1 MTIEDVMRETARVS
15 HEISIQ
21 YAAYRMLRK
30 QAGMALTHVPFSVV
44 VITRDAAAQ
53 IVSCL
58 KSAAFADEILVVD
71 SGSSDDTVAL
81 AAANTARVISH
92 AWEGFGRQKQ
102 YAVAQAQHDW
112 VLCLDADERVT
123 DELRGSIEAALR
135 VPEFNAYKMPRR
147 NRFMGRYLRYGE
159 GYPDWSLRLFHR
171 AHAYWRDDAV
181 HENVE
186 TLVSI
191 GILKGDL
198 LHESEQGIAD
208 YLHKQNGYTTMQA
221 RELHRTGARGDAI
234 KLVLSP
240 LVRFIK
246 FYVLRRG
253 FLDGVPGLIHIL
265 IGCFNTFS
273 KYAKLIEYNKG
284 A

>member
-1 MTIEDVMRETARVS
+1 MASTRVP
-15 HEISIQ
+15 
-21 YAAYRMLRK
+21 L
-30 QAGMALTHVPFSVV
+30 SVV
-44 VITRDAAAQ
+44 IITRDAAAQ
-53 IVSCL
+53 IVACL
-58 KSAAFADEILVVD
+58 KSATFADEIVVVD
-71 SGSSDDTVAL
+71 SGSEDDTVAL
-81 AAANTARVISH
+81 ALANGARVISRE
-92 AWEGFGRQKQ
+92 WEGFGKQKQ

-112 VLCLDADERVT
+112 VLCLDSDERVT
-123 DELRGSIEAALR
+123 DKLGDSIEAALR
-135 VPEFNAYKMPRR
+135 MPEFKAYQMPRR
-147 NRFMGRYLRYGE
+147 NRFMGRYLRHGE

-171 AHAYWRDDAV
+171 SHASWSDDTV
-181 HENVE
+181 HERVE
-186 TLVSI
+186 TLASV

-208 YLHKQNGYTTMQA
+208 YLHKQNGYTTIQA
-221 RELHRTGARGDAI
+221 RDLHRAGARANAA

-240 LVRFIK
+240 LIRFIK

-284 A
+284 T

>member
-1 MTIEDVMRETARVS
+1 MVATRVP
-15 HEISIQ
+15 
-21 YAAYRMLRK
+21 L
-30 QAGMALTHVPFSVV
+30 SVV
-44 VITRDAAAQ
+44 IITRDAAAQ
-53 IVSCL
+53 IMPCL
-58 KSAAFADEILVVD
+58 KSAAFADEIVVVD
-71 SGSSDDTVAL
+71 SGSDDDTVAL
-81 AAANTARVISH
+81 ALANGARVVSH
-92 AWEGFGRQKQ
+92 EWEGFGKQKQ
-102 YAVAQAQHDW
+102 FAVTQAQNDW
-112 VLCLDADERVT
+112 VLCLDSDERVT
-123 DELRGSIEAALR
+123 DELRASIEVALR
-135 VPEFNAYKMPRR
+135 MPEFKAYQMPRR
-147 NRFMGRYLRYGE
+147 NRFMGRYLRHGE

-171 AHAYWRDDAV
+171 SHASWSDDTV
-181 HENVE
+181 HERVE
-186 TLVSI
+186 TLASV

-208 YLHKQNGYTTMQA
+208 YLHKQNGYTTIQA
-221 RELHRTGARGDAI
+221 RDLHRAGARTNAA

>member
-1 MTIEDVMRETARVS
+1 MLEKQVSMASTRVP
-15 HEISIQ
+15 
-21 YAAYRMLRK
+21 L
-30 QAGMALTHVPFSVV
+30 SVV
-44 VITRDAAAQ
+44 IITRDAASQ
-53 IVSCL
+53 IVPCL
-58 KSAAFADEILVVD
+58 KSAAFADEIVVVD
-71 SGSSDDTVAL
+71 SGSADDTVGL
-81 AAANTARVISH
+81 AIANGARIVSRE
-92 AWEGFGRQKQ
+92 WGGFGKQKQ

-112 VLCLDADERVT
+112 VLCLDSDERVT
-123 DELRGSIEAALR
+123 EDLQISIEAALQL
-135 VPEFNAYKMPRR
+135 PEFKAYKMPRR
-147 NRFMGRYLRYGE
+147 NRFMGRYLRHGE

-171 AHAYWRDDAV
+171 AHASWSDDTV
-181 HENVE
+181 HEKVE
-186 TLVSI
+186 TLVSV

-208 YLHKQNGYTTMQA
+208 YLHKQNGYTTIQA
-221 RELHRTGARGDAI
+221 RDLHAAGARGDAA

-273 KYAKLIEYNKG
+273 KYAKLIEFNKG

>member
-1 MTIEDVMRETARVS
+1 MASTRVP
-15 HEISIQ
+15 
-21 YAAYRMLRK
+21 L
-30 QAGMALTHVPFSVV
+30 SVV
-44 VITRDAAAQ
+44 IITRDAASQ
-53 IVSCL
+53 IVPCL
-58 KSAAFADEILVVD
+58 KSAAFADEIVVVD
-71 SGSSDDTVAL
+71 SGSADDTVGL
-81 AAANTARVISH
+81 AIANGARIVSRE
-92 AWEGFGRQKQ
+92 WEGFGKQKQ

-112 VLCLDADERVT
+112 VLCLDSDERVT
-123 DELRGSIEAALR
+123 DELRASIEAALR
-135 VPEFNAYKMPRR
+135 VPEFKTYKMPRR
-147 NRFMGRYLRYGE
+147 NRFMGRYLRHGE

-171 AHAYWRDDAV
+171 AHASWSDDTV
-181 HENVE
+181 HEKVE
-186 TLVSI
+186 TLVSV

-208 YLHKQNGYTTMQA
+208 YLHKQNGYTTIQA
-221 RELHRTGARGDAI
+221 RDLHAAGARGDAA

-273 KYAKLIEYNKG
+273 KYAKLIEFNKG
-284 A
+284 T

>member
-1 MTIEDVMRETARVS
+1 MASTRVP
-15 HEISIQ
+15 
-21 YAAYRMLRK
+21 L
-30 QAGMALTHVPFSVV
+30 SVV
-44 VITRDAAAQ
+44 IITRDAAAQ
-53 IVSCL
+53 IVPCL
-58 KSAAFADEILVVD
+58 KSVTFADEIVVVD
-71 SGSSDDTVAL
+71 SGSEDDTVAL
-81 AAANTARVISH
+81 ALANGARVISRE
-92 AWEGFGRQKQ
+92 WEGFGKQKQ

-112 VLCLDADERVT
+112 VLCLDSDERVT
-123 DELRGSIEAALR
+123 DKLGDSIEAALR
-135 VPEFNAYKMPRR
+135 MPEFKAYQMPRR

-171 AHAYWRDDAV
+171 GHASWSDDTV
-181 HENVE
+181 HEKVE
-186 TLVSI
+186 TLVSV

-208 YLHKQNGYTTMQA
+208 YLHKQNGYTTIQA
-221 RELHRTGARGDAI
+221 RDLHAAGARGDAA

-273 KYAKLIEYNKG
+273 KYAKLIEFNKG